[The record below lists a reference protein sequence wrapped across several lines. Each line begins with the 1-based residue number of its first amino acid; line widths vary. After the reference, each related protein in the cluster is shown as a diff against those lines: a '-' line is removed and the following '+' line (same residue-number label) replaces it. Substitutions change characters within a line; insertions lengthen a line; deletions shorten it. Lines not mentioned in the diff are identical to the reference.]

1 MAKREVPVFVIDRN
15 RDHGLGEVDFIVCTD
30 IDNGFVAICEY
41 VENVP
46 DEMTDTSI
54 TQKGGG
60 VDPRLSL
67 RITIKRSIGK
77 NPTPSATRTL
87 LRKAMKVYTTDAY
100 VSVKEDST
108 VEDCIRFLDIM
119 IKSNKHHM
127 QECGVD
133 YEARQT
139 LLSSLFMLEKTKGY
153 LDKIK

>member
-60 VDPRLSL
+60 VNPRLSL
-67 RITIKRSIGK
+67 RISIKRNIGK
-77 NPTPSATRTL
+77 NPTASATRTL
-87 LRKAMKVYTTDAY
+87 LRKAMKVYTTDNY
-100 VSVKEDST
+100 LNVKENPSA
-108 VEDCIRFLDIM
+108 EDCIRFLEVLIRG
-119 IKSNKHHM
+119 NKHNL

-133 YEARQT
+133 YESRQT

>member
-41 VENVP
+41 VDNVP

-67 RITIKRSIGK
+67 RISIKRSIGK
-77 NPTPSATRTL
+77 NPTSSATRTL
-87 LRKAMKVYTTDAY
+87 LRKAMRVYTTDNY
-100 VSVKEDST
+100 LNVTENPS
-108 VEDCIRFLDIM
+108 VEDCIRFLEVLIRG
-119 IKSNKHHM
+119 NKHNL

-153 LDKIK
+153 LEKMK